1 MTDNISFIES
11 DQINNKIQMILRQT
25 DYTEEI
31 TREKLKEYNY
41 DHILVIKSYFGISE
55 KKIPVAESVNQEIYK
70 QMRYKLDGVIRDYNF
85 RKENNNTKLK

>member
-31 TREKLKEYNY
+31 AREKLKEFNY
-41 DHILVIKSYFGISE
+41 DHILVIKSYFGIPE
-55 KKIPVAESVNQEIYK
+55 KKTQVVESLNQEIYK

-85 RKENNNTKLK
+85 RKENNDTKLK